1 MVEDCQI
8 FTVPGNNF
16 KRKEETH
23 LHLFIKKDFYYFK
36 NFYLGH
42 ATCRILPPRLGM
54 QHILLAMEVHCP
66 NHWTTRE
73 FYIFKINFIYLRI

>member
-36 NFYLGH
+36 KFYFGH
-42 ATCRILPPRLGM
+42 ATESY
-54 QHILLAMEVHCP
+54 LLD
-66 NHWTTRE
+66 
-73 FYIFKINFIYLRI
+73 